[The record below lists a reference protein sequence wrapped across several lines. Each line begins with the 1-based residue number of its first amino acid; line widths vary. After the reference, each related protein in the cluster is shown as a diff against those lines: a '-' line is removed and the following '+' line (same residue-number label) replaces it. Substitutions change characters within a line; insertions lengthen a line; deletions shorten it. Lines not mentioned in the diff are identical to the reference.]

1 MKTSPAFW
9 DSSAI
14 VLLCCHQA
22 NSPKARLYARNF
34 PRLVAWWASN
44 VEVTSALERLRR
56 ENLISQ
62 DILDQSLSSLALL
75 QNSWVEVLPIEQVRD
90 LAQSLLTQH
99 PLRAADSLQ
108 LASALVWCKLK
119 PKNRPFICFDDRLSN
134 IALSLGFDIYT

>member
-14 VLLCCHQA
+14 VLLCCQQT

-34 PRLVAWWASN
+34 PRLVVWWASN
-44 VEVTSALERLRR
+44 VEVTSALARLRR
-56 ENLISQ
+56 ESLISQ
-62 DILDQSLSSLALL
+62 DILDQSLSRLVLL
-75 QNSWVEVLPIEQVRD
+75 QNSWVEVMPVEQVRD

-108 LASALVWCKLK
+108 LAVALVWCKLK
-119 PKNRPFICFDDRLSN
+119 PKYRPFVCFDDRLSN
-134 IALSLGFDIYT
+134 IALSLGFDIFS